1 MAYASL
7 QELIG
12 RFAGRRVL
20 VIGDAMLDRY
30 VYGSAE
36 RISPEAPIP
45 VLRIQREQAMP
56 GGAGNVARNVAAMGG
71 RVSLIAVA
79 AEDAAGSTL
88 RRLLAETGS
97 IEPALVP
104 EAGRPTTEK
113 TRFVAG
119 VQQMLRADHEELRPL
134 SAATGQ
140 RILAAVEARIG
151 ETDLVVL
158 SDYAKGVLSDSVLR
172 GVIDRARAAGV
183 PAIADPKS
191 RDFSRYA
198 GVALLTPNRQELA
211 LATPLADAGDQAVA
225 EAASRLVE
233 PAGLPAILVTRGE
246 AGMTLVRAAA
256 PPVHLPAE
264 AREVFDVS
272 GAGDSVLAALAMAL
286 AAGAD
291 LVAAARLANIA
302 GGIAVG
308 RTGTTAVSL
317 ADLAEALHARAVDRS
332 SAAKVVDLATA
343 QARSAFW
350 RSAGERVGF
359 TNGCFDLLHP
369 GHVALLS
376 QARGG
381 CHRLIVGIN
390 SDDSVR
396 RLKGDG
402 RPVQSEEARATV
414 LASLAMVDLVVIFGA
429 DTPFELIEALRPD
442 LLVKGADYKMEEV
455 VGADLVRGYGGEV
468 MLARLE
474 PGHSTSSTIGRI
486 GRRAG

>member
-97 IEPALVP
+97 IEPALVAEP
-104 EAGRPTTEK
+104 GRPTTEK

-119 VQQMLRADHEELRPL
+119 VQQMLRADHEDLRPM

-158 SDYAKGVLSDSVLR
+158 SDYAKGVLSDAVLR
-172 GVIDRARAAGV
+172 GVIDRAQSAGV

-211 LATPLADAGDQAVA
+211 HAIPLADAGDQAVA

-246 AGMTLVRAAA
+246 AGMTLVRSGA

-286 AAGAD
+286 AA
-291 LVAAARLANIA
+291 
-302 GGIAVG
+302 
-308 RTGTTAVSL
+308 

-332 SAAKVVDLATA
+332 SAAKVVDLAAA
-343 QARSAFW
+343 QARAAFW

-429 DTPFELIEALRPD
+429 DTPLELIDALRPD
-442 LLVKGADYKMEEV
+442 LLVKGADYKIEEV
-455 VGADLVRGYGGEV
+455 VGADLVRSYGGDV